1 MTLTRLV
8 VNGCSYMAY
17 YDKGGGTQDLAA
29 RLGILTAENLS
40 YNSVCNSRIIRTTL
54 RDSYQTSNPTCY
66 IIGISFLT
74 RHEIPILLGR
84 DNKDGKW
91 ATVNSTFA
99 ENIKSIVARK
109 VDGMDQHFT
118 QQDIA
123 DYCALYDKF
132 TVLGVEDLALNLQ
145 YQLLSLQDS
154 LYHRGHRCLIFNTA
168 EHALDWVIDKQE
180 FDLLKSDKRFI
191 EGLKWKSIPWQ
202 FEQGAD
208 FYPGDEIYPAES
220 RHVAL
225 GQHQWLNEFLVD
237 YINQHGILE

>member
-1 MTLTRLV
+1 L
-8 VNGCSYMAY
+8 
-17 YDKGGGTQDLAA
+17 
-29 RLGILTAENLS
+29 
-40 YNSVCNSRIIRTTL
+40 
-54 RDSYQTSNPTCY
+54 NPTLY

-74 RHEIPILLGR
+74 RHEVPILLGR

-91 ATVNSTFA
+91 MTVNSTFTA
-99 ENIKSIVARK
+99 YRNVKSSN
-109 VDGMDQHFT
+109 GLDQHFT

-132 TVLGVEDLALNLQ
+132 TVLGIEDLALNLQ
-145 YQLLSLQDS
+145 YQLLSLRDS
-154 LYHRGHRCLIFNTA
+154 LCYRGHRCLIFNTS

-180 FDLLKSDKRFI
+180 FDLLKLDKHFI